1 MTRRMESYVD
11 RVLAD
16 FPAERYSAS
25 LMKAIRQ
32 KHRHL
37 GVAFAPCGVDAEDC
51 LIIASDD
58 GTVYAT
64 DLRTADPEEKRI
76 GVSRT
81 WKLNAEAELIGREQ
95 FPDEYMLGRDTSDWL
110 WVHPQ
115 WRYLTAEDG
124 DSS

>member
-1 MTRRMESYVD
+1 MESYAD
-11 RVLAD
+11 RALAD
-16 FPAERYSAS
+16 FPAERYSADV
-25 LMKAIRQ
+25 MKVIRQ
-32 KHRHL
+32 KHRSL
-37 GVAFAPCGVDAEDC
+37 GVDFAPCGVDEEGR
-51 LIIASDD
+51 LIVAADD

-64 DLRTADPEEKRI
+64 DLRSADPEKKRT
-76 GVSRT
+76 GAFKT
-81 WKLNAEAELIGREQ
+81 WKPNAETELIGHRQ